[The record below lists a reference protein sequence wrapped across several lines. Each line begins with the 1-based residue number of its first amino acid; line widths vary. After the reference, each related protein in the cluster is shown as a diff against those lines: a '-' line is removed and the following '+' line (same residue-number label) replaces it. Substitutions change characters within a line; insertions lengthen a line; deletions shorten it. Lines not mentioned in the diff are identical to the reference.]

1 MGSIER
7 RLERLSMLS
16 FTADKSYSAG
26 TSARGWQRYFHAHE
40 NARRGLHG
48 LEPMPDLEYTEE
60 DREDDRRCLL
70 ETIPAYRNSRSGGT
84 EQMSAFLD
92 SWERDLQ
99 ERLGKEA
106 T

>member
-7 RLERLSMLS
+7 RLERLESR
-16 FTADKSYSAG
+16 TTWKRGRHAGSA
-26 TSARGWQRYFHAHE
+26 SQRAWERYFHAHE
-40 NARRGLHG
+40 NARRELHG